1 MTNLCDTASRKTEIL
16 ARIFQHKAQTL
27 KGLLM
32 NAYFWSQFGTIL
44 YFG

>member
-1 MTNLCDTASRKTEIL
+1 MTNLHDTTSRKIEIL
-16 ARIFQHKAQTL
+16 ARIFQHKVQTL
-27 KGLLM
+27 KRFLM